1 MIIPMTMTNIVP
13 YLKVALEI
21 GLLWYFVYMILL
33 FIEGTRTEQLL
44 KGVIVVMI
52 IFVLT
57 QQLHL
62 TALNWIM
69 ARLFPLSVLAL
80 VIIFQPE
87 LRRGLAQLGQFG
99 VFSND
104 AEAIEDISRAAFVMQ
119 SSKTGALMVIERESG
134 LKTYIETGV
143 VIDSKVG
150 IELLVSIFSTK
161 GPLHDGA
168 VIIRGDRIVAAKC
181 VLPLSQEIKEYAK
194 SHGTRHR
201 AALGLSEETDAICVV
216 VSEETGAISVVH
228 SGNLTRCH
236 NREALLKMLK
246 ELSYARKPVRALNF
260 RLLSRITPKVNSKTE

>member
-1 MIIPMTMTNIVP
+1 MTIPQNIINTIP

-21 GLLWYFVYMILL
+21 GLLWYFVYMVLL

-44 KGVIVVMI
+44 KGVIVIMI

-62 TALNWIM
+62 TALNWVM
-69 ARLFPLSVLAL
+69 VRLFPLSVLAL

-99 VFSND
+99 LHSSNV
-104 AEAIEDISRAAFVMQ
+104 EAIEDISKAAELLQ
-119 SSKTGALMVIERESG
+119 SSKTGVLIAIERESG

-143 VIDSKVG
+143 EVDSRVSK
-150 IELLVSIFSTK
+150 ELLVSIFLTK

-181 VLPLSQEIKEYAK
+181 VLPLSQEMKEQTKAY
-194 SHGTRHR
+194 GTRHR

-216 VSEETGAISVVH
+216 VSEETGAISVAH
-228 SGNLTRCH
+228 GGKLTKCH
-236 NREALLKMLK
+236 NREALLKELNK
-246 ELSYARKPVRALNF
+246 LSYARKPVRAMNF
-260 RLLSRITPKVNSKTE
+260 RLLSRITPKVNDKTE